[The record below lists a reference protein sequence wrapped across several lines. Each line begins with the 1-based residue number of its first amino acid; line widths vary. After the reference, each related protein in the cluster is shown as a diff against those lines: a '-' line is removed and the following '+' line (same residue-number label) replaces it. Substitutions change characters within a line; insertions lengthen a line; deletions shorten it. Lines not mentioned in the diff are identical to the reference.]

1 MELSYSKYS
10 ESLYFVSRAL
20 SVMEIREKEI
30 FYWNS
35 IYRLIRF
42 DEIVIRQVFID
53 SFSDTLKNF
62 NRRNVGLWNVYIDL
76 PIVFVK
82 ACASSTKSG

>member
-42 DEIVIRQVFID
+42 DEIVIHQVFID

-82 ACASSTKSG
+82 ACASSTKC